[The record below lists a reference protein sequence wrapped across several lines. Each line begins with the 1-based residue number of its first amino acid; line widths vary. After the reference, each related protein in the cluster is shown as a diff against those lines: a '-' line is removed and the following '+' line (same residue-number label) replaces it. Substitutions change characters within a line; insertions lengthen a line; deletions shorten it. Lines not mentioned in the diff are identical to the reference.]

1 MKRLVI
7 AAFAAALTAHG
18 VLAASPKVESAI
30 KTFKDVSADP
40 PRVKLFCE
48 LVQTMDA
55 MGDKDDAAAE
65 AKISDMMKQL
75 GPDFEAAWNAA
86 DDLDENSADGEAYST
101 AMDQLTTKCSQ

>member
-1 MKRLVI
+1 
-7 AAFAAALTAHG
+7 
-18 VLAASPKVESAI
+18 
-30 KTFKDVSADP
+30 
-40 PRVKLFCE
+40 
-48 LVQTMDA
+48 MDA

-86 DDLDENSADGEAYST
+86 DDLDENSADGEVYST

>member
-7 AAFAAALTAHG
+7 AAFVAALTAQG
-18 VLAASPKVESAI
+18 ASAASPKVEAAI
-30 KTFKDVSADP
+30 TTFKQVAADP
-40 PRVKLFCE
+40 GKVKVFCDM
-48 LVQTMDA
+48 VQAMDA
-55 MGDKDDAAAE
+55 MGDKDDADAE

-86 DDLDENSADGEAYST
+86 DDLDENSADGEAYSA